1 LPWRRGEGVSG
12 FIGTLDAGGAASSVL
27 ACDAHAPPEGEVLDL
42 AESSPSGSLALR
54 VGVILAGPF
63 FLARDLSED
72 PFLLTMHESLEEEE
86 SESSLD
92 WSSAA
97 PPPEKASS
105 FFFFWSFPVLTRA
118 VCLVR
123 ARGRESHGA
132 FLSRFPKMGW
142 SPARRFLE
150 NASRGRE
157 RRAERSFSFWGGDS
171 GWRSRLSNSTTAERL
186 ERLTTV
192 V

>member
-1 LPWRRGEGVSG
+1 VSG
-12 FIGTLDAGGAASSVL
+12 FMGTLVAGGTASSAL
-27 ACDAHAPPEGEVLDL
+27 ACDAHVPPEGEVLDL

-63 FLARDLSED
+63 FLAKDLRVD
-72 PFLLTMHESLEEEE
+72 PFLLTMCESLEEEE

-97 PPPEKASS
+97 PPPEEASS
-105 FFFFWSFPVLTRA
+105 FFFFWSLPVLTRA

-123 ARGRESHGA
+123 ARGEESPGT
-132 FLSRFPKMGW
+132 FLSRIPKTGW
-142 SPARRFLE
+142 SSARRFLE

-157 RRAERSFSFWGGDS
+157 RRAERPFSFWGGDS
-171 GWRSRLSNSTTAERL
+171 GWRSGLGF
-186 ERLTTV
+186 
-192 V
+192 

>member
-1 LPWRRGEGVSG
+1 
-12 FIGTLDAGGAASSVL
+12 VL

-42 AESSPSGSLALR
+42 AESSLSGSLALR

-97 PPPEKASS
+97 PPPEEASS
-105 FFFFWSFPVLTRA
+105 FFLFWSFPVLTL
-118 VCLVR
+118 C
-123 ARGRESHGA
+123 GA
-132 FLSRFPKMGW
+132 LDV
-142 SPARRFLE
+142 LE
-150 NASRGRE
+150 
-157 RRAERSFSFWGGDS
+157 F
-171 GWRSRLSNSTTAERL
+171 ERL
-186 ERLTTV
+186 AAFDEKTPSFDLGADMCPKTGD
-192 V
+192 